1 MSKQVKQ
8 LIMTGC
14 LIGVLVFVTLGNL
27 KKKPSKA
34 PIPQTQTTVAL
45 APPVA
50 VASPTGAAAAA
61 AGSSDT
67 MRNQQLERGKLNWG
81 RDPFIALFDKE
92 FKMDEL
98 KLQGISFG
106 KNRAGYAFINNEIVK
121 KGDAVGG
128 YEVVEVEK
136 AKVLLKKESQSFYLT
151 FPGDLN
157 K

>member
-1 MSKQVKQ
+1 MSKQIKQ
-8 LIMTGC
+8 FILTGC
-14 LIGVLVFVTLGNL
+14 LIVVLAFVTLGNL

-34 PIPQTQTTVAL
+34 PIPETQTTVSL

-50 VASPTGAAAAA
+50 VLSPSMSAATPA
-61 AGSSDT
+61 AGDT
-67 MRNQQLERGKLNWG
+67 MRIQQLERGKLSWG

-106 KNRAGYAFINNEIVK
+106 KGRAGYAFINNEIVK
-121 KGDAVGG
+121 QGDAVGG
-128 YEVVEVEK
+128 YEVVEVQK

-151 FPGDLN
+151 FPGEQN
-157 K
+157 Q

>member
-1 MSKQVKQ
+1 MSKQIKQ
-8 LIMTGC
+8 LILTGC
-14 LIGVLVFVTLGNL
+14 LIVVLALVTLGNI
-27 KKKPSKA
+27 KKKPSRA
-34 PIPQTQTTVAL
+34 PVPQTQSTVAL

-50 VASPTGAAAAA
+50 ISSSAAPASPAAT
-61 AGSSDT
+61 SDT
-67 MRNQQLERGKLNWG
+67 MRAQQLERGKLNWG
-81 RDPFIALFDKE
+81 RDPFIGLFDKE

-121 KGDAVGG
+121 QGDAVGG

-151 FPGDLN
+151 FPGELN
-157 K
+157 Q

>member
-8 LIMTGC
+8 LILTGC
-14 LIGVLVFVTLGNL
+14 LIVVLALVTLGNI
-27 KKKPSKA
+27 KKKPSRA
-34 PIPQTQTTVAL
+34 PVPEAQSTVAL
-45 APPVA
+45 APPAA
-50 VASPTGAAAAA
+50 VSSAAAPVSPAA
-61 AGSSDT
+61 TSDT
-67 MRNQQLERGKLNWG
+67 TRAQQLERGKLSWG
-81 RDPFIALFDKE
+81 RDPFIGLFDKE

-121 KGDAVGG
+121 KGDEVGG

-151 FPGDLN
+151 FPGELN
-157 K
+157 Q